1 MEVITT
7 NRYIQVI
14 CPVCKSKD
22 VIQIPKS
29 VINNATQ
36 LTTISVPKGKICP
49 HHFQLFLDKNFAIRG
64 YQKVDFQLKHD
75 KNDKQNKL
83 DSKKHFVNS
92 LDLFKSNVLHKK
104 KPKII
109 PRKSDI
115 YKDKKIVDINT
126 EIKSKMTL
134 TEIYDEFWEFIDEH
148 NETFQKFILKDK
160 RRRLIL
166 SMNDL
171 TQKAERHLLEISP
184 KNFSPAQIE

>member
-1 MEVITT
+1 MYFFFNCMEVITS
-7 NRYIQVI
+7 NRYVQVI

-36 LTTISVPKGKICP
+36 LTTVSVPKGKMCP

-64 YQKVDFQLKHD
+64 YQKVDFQLNRD

-92 LDLFKSNVLHKK
+92 LELYKSNGLHKK
-104 KPKII
+104 KPKTI
-109 PRKSDI
+109 PRKPDI
-115 YKDKKIVDINT
+115 YKDKKFVDIKA
-126 EIKSKMTL
+126 EINSKMTL
-134 TEIYDEFWEFIDEH
+134 KEIYDEFWEFIDEN
-148 NETFQKFILKDK
+148 NETFRKFILKDK

-166 SMNDL
+166 SMNDFSHK
-171 TQKAERHLLEISP
+171 TEHALLEISP
-184 KNFSPAQIE
+184 KI